1 MLSKICALL
10 SMATLTEEQQS
21 PNPQL
26 PPGFR
31 FHPTDEELV
40 THYLRKKISS
50 SPLPV
55 SIITDVDLY
64 KFDPWDLPGL
74 AKFGDKEW
82 YFFSPRE
89 RKYPNGARPN
99 RTAGCGYWKATGIDK
114 SVFLSGSSLQV
125 GVKKALVFYE
135 GKPPR
140 GIKTKWIMHE
150 YRLTDSIR
158 PGSAPPRRKRSK
170 LLDDWV
176 LCRIYKRVSHLPRA
190 GEAMAFSTQQKLQEL
205 PPTPTFQSFH
215 GMMQNQEEDFLDC
228 VLRKDNPSDAWDAL
242 PLAAQALPT
251 DLISN
256 KLKRNL
262 SFVFND
268 FYSLNDNTS
277 SVFQSFSPL
286 DVSVDDFH
294 QIYSLPFTE
303 NRLWSTETAWL
314 S

>member
-1 MLSKICALL
+1 
-10 SMATLTEEQQS
+10 MATEEEQS
-21 PNPQL
+21 PHLQL

-55 SIITDVDLY
+55 SIITDVNLY
-64 KFDPWDLPGL
+64 KFEPWDLPGL
-74 AKFGDKEW
+74 AKFGEQEW

-89 RKYPNGARPN
+89 RKYPNGTRPN

-114 SVFLSGSSLQV
+114 PVFLSGSSLQV
-125 GVKKALVFYE
+125 GVKKALVFYK

-150 YRLTDSIR
+150 YRLTDSTWS
-158 PGSAPPRRKRSK
+158 GSASVRRKRSK
-170 LLDDWV
+170 LLDEWM
-176 LCRIYKRVSHLPRA
+176 LCRVFKRGSHLPRA
-190 GEAMAFSTQQKLQEL
+190 REAGEAMEFSTQQKLQEL
-205 PPTPTFQSFH
+205 PLTPTFESFH
-215 GMMQNQEEDFLDC
+215 GRMQNQENEDFL
-228 VLRKDNPSDAWDAL
+228 LLDNPSDAGDAL
-242 PLAAQALPT
+242 PLAAQAIPT

-262 SFVFND
+262 SFVFD
-268 FYSLNDNTS
+268 DLYSLNNNTS

-286 DVSVDDFH
+286 DISVDDFH
-294 QIYSLPFTE
+294 QIHSLPFTE
-303 NRLWSTETAWL
+303 NRPWSTETAWL